1 MKLLKNWTKF
11 ERTFLCISI
20 FSISLV
26 SILFQSDIL
35 TIACSIVGIIAIL
48 LIAKGKNSGQIWGIL
63 YTILYS
69 IVSFRSKYYGEVF
82 IYILFM
88 LPMFIAGIIAW
99 IKHKNTETDSVEIN
113 GITKKEW
120 FYIFLTVPIIFVGI
134 YFLLKLFHTEELI
147 LSAVSAISSLL
158 GIYLQIRRA
167 RSSFV
172 FYMLNDI
179 LLILLWGLP
188 VLRGNYILLPMF
200 LNVFFLFIDD
210 IYGLYN
216 WNKLMQLQRT

>member
-99 IKHKNTETDSVEIN
+99 IKHKNTETDSEEIN